1 MGSFIVRR
9 ILLALPVLAGASVAL
24 FALLYVL
31 PGDPA
36 AFVLGDS
43 ATPQQLA
50 AFRHTM
56 GLDQPIVLQYL
67 GWLGRLLRGD
77 LGNSL
82 VNGLPVAQLLAQR
95 LPVAMELTI
104 GAVLVSL
111 VIGAPAGIFV
121 GVHPNGRLAR
131 AIDVFNAT
139 AIAVPVFWLGLLLQI
154 VVAIKLGWLPAG
166 GYVRASVNPLLN
178 LRSLVLPC
186 LTLGVGAAAVLAR
199 FIAAGIADAI
209 RRDYVVTARA
219 KGLSPLR
226 IVLHHVLRNA
236 IIPAVTAFG
245 IQFGRLIG
253 GAVLTEA
260 VFNLPGL
267 GTLRGNA
274 LVQRDYFVIQ
284 AVTLL
289 AVISFIVVNLATDIA
304 YGVIDP
310 RVRSG
315 TR

>member
-111 VIGAPAGIFV
+111 AIGAPAGIFV

-131 AIDVFNAT
+131 AIDLFNAT

-267 GTLRGNA
+267 GTLLWNA

>member
-67 GWLGRLLRGD
+67 DWLGRLLRGD

-82 VNGLPVAQLLAQR
+82 VNGLPVAQLVAQR
-95 LPVAMELTI
+95 LPVAVELTI

-111 VIGAPAGIFV
+111 AIGAPAGIFV

-131 AIDVFNAT
+131 AIDLFNAT
-139 AIAVPVFWLGLLLQI
+139 AVAVPVFWLGLLLQI
-154 VVAIKLGWLPAG
+154 VLAIKLGWLPAG
-166 GYVRASVNPLLN
+166 GYVSASVNPLLN

-186 LTLGVGAAAVLAR
+186 VTLGVGAAAVLAR

-226 IVLHHVLRNA
+226 IVVGHVLRNA

-267 GTLRGNA
+267 GTLLWNA

-289 AVISFIVVNLATDIA
+289 AVISFIAVNLATDIA

-315 TR
+315 GR